1 MPYHFSSVVKT
12 VFTLSITL
20 KNRRETN
27 VFVMKIEENTFNV
40 ISQHRGIWLWYSH
53 VSLYPGVD
61 AASNNTVK
69 KSAGSAGPSSMLSC
83 GEGGRG
89 GLHPQCGQHH
99 QEG

>member
-1 MPYHFSSVVKT
+1 
-12 VFTLSITL
+12 
-20 KNRRETN
+20 
-27 VFVMKIEENTFNV
+27 MKIEENTFNV

-89 GLHPQCGQHH
+89 GRHPQYGQHH
-99 QEG
+99 PEG

>member
-1 MPYHFSSVVKT
+1 
-12 VFTLSITL
+12 
-20 KNRRETN
+20 
-27 VFVMKIEENTFNV
+27 MKIEENTLNV

-69 KSAGSAGPSSMLSC
+69 KSAGSAGPSGMLSC

-89 GLHPQCGQHH
+89 GRHPQCGQHH

>member
-1 MPYHFSSVVKT
+1 
-12 VFTLSITL
+12 
-20 KNRRETN
+20 
-27 VFVMKIEENTFNV
+27 MKIEENTFNV

-61 AASNNTVK
+61 AASNDTVK
-69 KSAGSAGPSSMLSC
+69 KSAGPSSMLSC

-89 GLHPQCGQHH
+89 GRNPQCGQHH